1 MLNSIEDLLKREERL
16 QLTPYR
22 CTEGK
27 LTIGFGWNLDACPMR
42 QDEAVYRL
50 QNDIGEARHQAMIVF
65 GDDWSALNDVRQ
77 AVVISMIFQLG
88 FVGFNR
94 FRMTIGYIRT
104 GDYQQAAI
112 NMLKS
117 KWATQTPNRAKRHA
131 EMMRTGQW
139 PKEW

>member
-1 MLNSIEDLLKREERL
+1 MLNSIEELLKREEGFALR
-16 QLTPYR
+16 PKR

-27 LTIGFGWNLDACPMR
+27 LTIGFGWNLDACGIR
-42 QDEAVYRL
+42 VDEAVYRL
-50 QNDIGEARHQAMIVF
+50 QNDIGEARHEAMIIF

-88 FVGFNR
+88 FAGFSR
-94 FRMTIGYIRT
+94 FRMTISYIRF
-104 GDYQQAAI
+104 GDYEQAAI

-117 KWATQTPNRAKRHA
+117 KWATQTPNRAKRCA

-139 PKEW
+139 LKEW